1 VGVEH
6 EYTWIRRRNGR
17 RAKGEVIAN
26 VEDRSGEGRPTF
38 APVVE
43 YDVAGKK
50 LPFTSKY
57 GDSAP
62 HEKEKILDVILS
74 GSTGAPE
81 VYTFGNRFLF
91 TFGPIAFG
99 IIFILIGIGITPSR

>member
-62 HEKEKILDVILS
+62 HEKEKILD
-74 GSTGAPE
+74 GRAQG
-81 VYTFGNRFLF
+81 
-91 TFGPIAFG
+91 
-99 IIFILIGIGITPSR
+99 